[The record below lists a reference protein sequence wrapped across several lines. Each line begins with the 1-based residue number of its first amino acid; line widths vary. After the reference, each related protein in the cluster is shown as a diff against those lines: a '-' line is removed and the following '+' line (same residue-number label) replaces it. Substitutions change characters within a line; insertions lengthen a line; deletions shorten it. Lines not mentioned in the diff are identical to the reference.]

1 MENMV
6 TLEQIVN
13 KLPGVKGAKILADDG
28 GELKEIHIL
37 ADIKKPAKQLVRDI
51 ETAIY
56 AASGVKIDRKIVS
69 VAQISDDEPDSTTS
83 ETYEEALADETARF
97 NLLTMETKSTNKRL
111 TVSVS
116 IDDDGKQLSGSSV
129 VDINDDEKY
138 MAAVEATVAA
148 IREAIPSF
156 RVEFI
161 ERLKYGLNDVI
172 LVVCSAIISG
182 ERRKEAGARLFKK
195 DSLNDIV
202 LVILETLNKM

>member
-83 ETYEEALADETARF
+83 ETYEEALTDETARF

>member
-1 MENMV
+1 MENMIA
-6 TLEQIVN
+6 LEQIVN

-28 GELKEIHIL
+28 GTLKEIHIL
-37 ADIKKPAKQLVRDI
+37 ADVKKPAKQLVRDI

-69 VAQISDDEPDSTTS
+69 VAQISDDESDSAAT
-83 ETYEEALADETARF
+83 ETYEEAIADETARF
-97 NLLTMETKSTNKRL
+97 SLLTLETKSSNKRL
-111 TVSVS
+111 TVNVI

-129 VDINDDEKY
+129 VDVNDDEKY

-148 IREAIPSF
+148 IRESIPSF

-161 ERLKYGLNDVI
+161 ERLKYGLSDVI
-172 LVVCSAIISG
+172 LVVCSAIMSG

>member
-1 MENMV
+1 MENV
-6 TLEQIVN
+6 VALEQIVN
-13 KLPGVKGAKILADDG
+13 KLPGVKGAKILANEG

-56 AASGVKIDRKIVS
+56 AASGIKIDRKIVS
-69 VAQISDDEPDSTTS
+69 VAQISDDEQETAETG
-83 ETYEEALADETARF
+83 TYEESLVDASARF
-97 NLLTMETKSTNKRL
+97 NLISVETKSSSKRL
-111 TVSVS
+111 TVSVN

-148 IREAIPSF
+148 IRESLPSF

-195 DSLNDIV
+195 DSFNDIV